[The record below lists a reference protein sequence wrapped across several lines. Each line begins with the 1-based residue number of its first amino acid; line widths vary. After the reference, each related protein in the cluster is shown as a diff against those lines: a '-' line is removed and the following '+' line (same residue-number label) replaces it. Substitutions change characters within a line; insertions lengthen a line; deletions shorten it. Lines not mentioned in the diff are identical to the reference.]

1 MNSNWDN
8 YIIEIGAHVI
18 DAKIAPGVDIDGE
31 FLAFCNDHNE
41 YIKVN
46 GWLID
51 SIEKIGG

>member
-31 FLAFCNDHNE
+31 FLACWNDYKE
-41 YIKVN
+41 YIKVKV
-46 GWLID
+46 WLMD
-51 SIEKIGG
+51 SIEKRWG

>member
-1 MNSNWDN
+1 MYLNWDN

>member
-1 MNSNWDN
+1 MNSNWDK
-8 YIIEIGAHVI
+8 YFIEIGGQMI

-31 FLAFCNDHNE
+31 FLAFCNDHKE